1 MITIRNCLF
10 VVSVLC
16 SAGTLFAQAPAPEP
30 PPACRVNLDSL
41 QSKIETNYAGFI
53 LEVRDSVARRRGY
66 DALLA
71 SLRARADTTAE
82 SACFPVLDAL
92 TSWFHDPHLFIYQ
105 SVNLD
110 TAESRRRQATVEHRA
125 LDEAGVR
132 RLVSA
137 SRRPDPI
144 EGIWYDGRLRLGV
157 VRDSMPGRF
166 VAVVLVPDTSTWH
179 AGDVRA
185 RFVRQSDGAYDATVA
200 AASFGTR
207 RQHATLHKRVL
218 LRLSPGMWG
227 KTWPVAPADS
237 GILDTIDAHRPTLVV
252 RGATVIVSLTSH
264 DPGNRPL
271 LDSLL
276 ARNAEALLTVQRL
289 IVDVRGNEGGSSWM
303 SDGLLPY
310 ILSDPPRPAPPDTD
324 RAVMLSSPAQIRYV
338 LQSFGDTTS
347 AFVSGLLSRMRAA
360 PGQFVPLEDPAA
372 PPEPPRRDSIR
383 PWPRRVAVLIDG
395 GTVSASE
402 VLVLKALRSTRA
414 QVFGTPTEGALD
426 YQSTSILRLAPGE
439 RRWYFGY
446 PTITAHTRLPAG
458 GMRGKGIAP
467 DVRVDWRRLADPFAA
482 IERMLR

>member
-1 MITIRNCLF
+1 MITIRKCFLAAAI
-10 VVSVLC
+10 LGP
-16 SAGTLFAQAPAPEP
+16 AGPLSAQAPANEP

-41 QSKIETNYAGFI
+41 QSKIETNYAGFV
-53 LEVRDSVARRRGY
+53 LEVRDSVQRRRDY
-66 DALLA
+66 DAQVA
-71 SLRARADTTAE
+71 ALRARADTTPEA
-82 SACFPVLDAL
+82 ACFAVLDAL
-92 TSWFHDPHLFIYQ
+92 TSWFDDPHLFIYQ
-105 SVNLD
+105 SVNID
-110 TAESRRRQATVEHRA
+110 TAESRRRQAAVEHRA
-125 LDEAGVR
+125 LDEAAVR
-132 RLVSA
+132 RMVSGA
-137 SRRPDPI
+137 RRPDPI

-157 VRDSMPGRF
+157 VRDTGRDRF
-166 VAVVLVPDTSTWH
+166 VAIVLTPDTSAWRQ
-179 AGDVRA
+179 GDVRA
-185 RFVRQSDGAYDATVA
+185 RFVRRPDGVYDGTVS

-207 RQHATLHKRVL
+207 RQRATLHKRVL

-252 RGATVIVSLTSH
+252 RGSTVIVSLTSH

-276 ARNAEALLTVQRL
+276 ARNAEALLTAQRL
-289 IVDVRGNEGGSSWM
+289 IVDLRGNEGGSSWM

-310 ILSDPPRPAPPDTD
+310 VLSDPPRPAPPDTD
-324 RAVMLSSPAQIRYV
+324 RAVMLSSPAQVRYV

-347 AFVSGLLSRMRAA
+347 AFVSGLLARMRAA

-372 PPEPPRRDSIR
+372 PPEPPSRDSVK

-467 DVRVDWRRLADPFAA
+467 DVRMDWTREADAFRAV
-482 IERMLR
+482 IQRMR